1 MSLTEE
7 FILKVNELAGEEQ
20 SRLIGMISSTVNTWD
35 VLVGEHSLR
44 TARYSFMIG
53 REIDLPEEE
62 VNQLYIASLL
72 HDCGKLAIPPE
83 LLYKPGGLNEEE
95 WAIIKLH
102 PHTGAQIVGRIETL
116 KCLAPVIFHHHEFY
130 NGRGYPGNISG
141 EDIPFLA
148 RIITVADAYEAM
160 TTDRPFR
167 RGFSHREAVSRLK
180 QGKNTQF
187 DPDIVGFFLKA
198 FRRST
203 LVGDIPS

>member
-7 FILKVNELAGEEQ
+7 FILRVNDLAGEEQ
-20 SRLIGMISSTVNTWD
+20 SRLISMISSTVNTWD

-62 VNQLYIASLL
+62 ANQLYIASLL

-83 LLYKPGGLNEEE
+83 LLHKPGSLNEEE

-102 PHTGAQIVGRIETL
+102 PQTGAQMVGQLEAL
-116 KCLAPVIFHHHEFY
+116 KCLAPIIFHHHEFY
-130 NGRGYPGNISG
+130 NGRGYPGEISG
-141 EDIPFLA
+141 ENIPFMA

-180 QGKNTQF
+180 QGKKNQF
-187 DPDIVGFFLKA
+187 DPDIVEFFLKA
-198 FRRST
+198 FRR